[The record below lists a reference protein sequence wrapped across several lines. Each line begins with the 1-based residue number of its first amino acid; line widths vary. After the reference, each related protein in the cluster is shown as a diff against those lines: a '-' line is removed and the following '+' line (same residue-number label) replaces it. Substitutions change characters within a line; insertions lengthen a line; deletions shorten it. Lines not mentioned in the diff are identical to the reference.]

1 MQEDAEA
8 AEVSLAP
15 ADGRWRR
22 RARRLGPV
30 LGVLILA
37 AAVVIIGRE
46 VSAHDPAEIWRSFV
60 ETRPGAAALA
70 CGLCIVSF
78 GMLALIERSVL
89 QMLHCD
95 QPFGRVFGYA
105 FVTYGL
111 SNAIGFSY
119 ASAPVTRARLYR
131 DRLRVREVGA
141 LSAIAAASV
150 ALGAITVA
158 GLGLLIDP
166 PRTLFFAM
174 PPEGMLRALGVLL
187 LLPALLW
194 VAAASQRCELFFWG
208 MRFRSL
214 GFWRAL
220 MQVVFTTIDW
230 LATAGILY
238 LFLPDGAG
246 WSYFNF
252 AAVFVSAGLLGA
264 ISGAPGGLGA
274 FEATILAL
282 APAELGGPQLI
293 AALVAY
299 RMIFT
304 IFPLCVAAALLALD
318 FLRKRSHNPE
328 ESARKVGDEIV

>member
-1 MQEDAEA
+1 MREDAEA
-8 AEVSLAP
+8 VEVSLAP
-15 ADGRWRR
+15 NDGRWRR
-22 RARRLGPV
+22 RVRRVAPLLG
-30 LGVLILA
+30 LLILA
-37 AAVVIIGRE
+37 AAVMIIGRE

-60 ETRPGAAALA
+60 ETRPAAAALA
-70 CGLCIVSF
+70 ACLCILSF

-89 QMLHCD
+89 QMLHCE
-95 QPFGRVFGYA
+95 QPFSRVFRYA

-119 ASAPVTRARLYR
+119 ASAPVTRARIYR

-141 LSAIAAASV
+141 LSAITAVSV
-150 ALGAITVA
+150 ALGAVSVA

-166 PRTLFFAM
+166 PRTLLFAQA
-174 PPEGMLRALGVLL
+174 PEVVLRALGVVL
-187 LLPALLW
+187 LLPAVLW
-194 VAAASQRCELFFWG
+194 VAVASRRRELFFWG

-214 GFWRAL
+214 GFRRAL

-230 LATAGILY
+230 MATAGILY

-264 ISGAPGGLGA
+264 VSGTPGGLGA

-282 APAELGGPQLI
+282 APASVGGPQLI

-318 FLRKRSHNPE
+318 FLQKRSRNPE
-328 ESARKVGDEIV
+328 DSARKGGDEIV

>member
-1 MQEDAEA
+1 MGEDAEA
-8 AEVSLAP
+8 VEVSLTP
-15 ADGRWRR
+15 SDGRWRR
-22 RARRLGPV
+22 RVRRLAPL
-30 LGVLILA
+30 LGLIILA
-37 AAVVIIGRE
+37 VAVMVIGRE
-46 VSAHDPAEIWRSFV
+46 VSAHDPAEIWQSFV
-60 ETRPGAAALA
+60 QTRPWVAAFAV
-70 CGLCIVSF
+70 GLCILSF

-89 QMLHCD
+89 QMLHCE

-119 ASAPVTRARLYR
+119 ASAPVTRARIYR

-141 LSAIAAASV
+141 LSAISAASV

-166 PRTLFFAM
+166 PRTLVFASA
-174 PPEGMLRALGVLL
+174 PDGVLRVLGAAL
-187 LLPALLW
+187 LLPAFIW
-194 VAAASQRCELFFWG
+194 VAVASQRRELFFWG

-214 GFWRAL
+214 GVRRAF

-230 LATAGILY
+230 MATAGILY

-264 ISGAPGGLGA
+264 VSGTPGGIGA

-282 APAELGGPQLI
+282 APAAASGPQLI

-304 IFPLCVAAALLALD
+304 VFPLCVAAALLALD

-328 ESARKVGDEIV
+328 ESARKGGEGVE

>member
-1 MQEDAEA
+1 MREDAEA
-8 AEVSLAP
+8 VEVSLAP
-15 ADGRWRR
+15 NDGRWRR
-22 RARRLGPV
+22 RVRRVAPLLG
-30 LGVLILA
+30 LLILA
-37 AAVVIIGRE
+37 AAVMIIGRE

-60 ETRPGAAALA
+60 ETRPAAAALA
-70 CGLCIVSF
+70 ACLCILSF

-89 QMLHCD
+89 QMLHCE
-95 QPFGRVFGYA
+95 QPFSRVFRYA

-119 ASAPVTRARLYR
+119 ASAPVTRARIYR

-141 LSAIAAASV
+141 LSAITAASV
-150 ALGAITVA
+150 ALGAVSVA

-166 PRTLFFAM
+166 PRTLLFAQA
-174 PPEGMLRALGVLL
+174 PEVVLRAFGFVL
-187 LLPALLW
+187 LLPAVLW
-194 VAAASQRCELFFWG
+194 VAVASR
-208 MRFRSL
+208 RR
-214 GFWRAL
+214 

-230 LATAGILY
+230 MATAGILY

-264 ISGAPGGLGA
+264 VSGTPGGLGA

-282 APAELGGPQLI
+282 APAAASGPQLI

-318 FLRKRSHNPE
+318 FLQKRSRNPE
-328 ESARKVGDEIV
+328 DSARKGGDEIV

>member
-1 MQEDAEA
+1 MREDAEA
-8 AEVSLAP
+8 VEVSLAP
-15 ADGRWRR
+15 NDGRWRR
-22 RARRLGPV
+22 RVRRVAPLLG
-30 LGVLILA
+30 LLILA

-46 VSAHDPAEIWRSFV
+46 VSAHDPAEIRRSFV
-60 ETRPGAAALA
+60 EMRPATAALA
-70 CGLCIVSF
+70 GGLCVVSF

-89 QMLHCD
+89 QMLHCE
-95 QPFGRVFGYA
+95 QPFGRVFRYA

-119 ASAPVTRARLYR
+119 ASAPVTRARIYR

-141 LSAIAAASV
+141 LSAITAASV
-150 ALGAITVA
+150 ALGAISVA

-166 PRTLFFAM
+166 PKTLVFATV
-174 PPEGMLRALGVLL
+174 PEGVLRLLGGAL
-187 LLPALLW
+187 LLPAIAW
-194 VAAASQRCELFFWG
+194 VALASHRRELYFWG

-214 GFWRAL
+214 GFGRAV
-220 MQVVFTTIDW
+220 MQIGFTTIDW
-230 LATAGILY
+230 MSTAGILY
-238 LFLPDGAG
+238 LLLPDGSG

-264 ISGAPGGLGA
+264 ISGTPGGLGA

-282 APAELGGPQLI
+282 APAAVGGPQLI

-304 IFPLCVAAALLALD
+304 VFPLCVAAALLALD

-328 ESARKVGDEIV
+328 ESARKGGDGIG

>member
-1 MQEDAEA
+1 MREDAEA
-8 AEVSLAP
+8 VEVSLAP

-22 RARRLGPV
+22 RVRRAAPLLG
-30 LGVLILA
+30 LLILA
-37 AAVVIIGRE
+37 AAVMIIGRE

-60 ETRPGAAALA
+60 HTRPSAAALA
-70 CGLCIVSF
+70 GGLCILSF
-78 GMLALIERSVL
+78 SMLALIERSVL
-89 QMLHCD
+89 QMLHCE
-95 QPFGRVFGYA
+95 QPFWRVFRYS

-119 ASAPVTRARLYR
+119 ASAPVTRARIYR

-141 LSAIAAASV
+141 LSAITAASV
-150 ALGAITVA
+150 ALGAISVA

-166 PRTLFFAM
+166 PRTLLFAAA
-174 PPEGMLRALGVLL
+174 PEGALRALGVVL
-187 LLPALLW
+187 LLPAIAW
-194 VAAASQRCELFFWG
+194 VALASHRRELYVWG

-214 GFWRAL
+214 GFRRAL
-220 MQVVFTTIDW
+220 MQIGFTTIDW
-230 LATAGILY
+230 MSTAGILY
-238 LFLPDGAG
+238 LLLPDGTG

-264 ISGAPGGLGA
+264 VSGTPGGLGA

-282 APAELGGPQLI
+282 APASASGPQLI

-304 IFPLCVAAALLALD
+304 VFPLCVASMLLALD
-318 FLRKRSHNPE
+318 FARKRSRN
-328 ESARKVGDEIV
+328 SQDGAR